1 MYEFIFLGALDAGND
16 TLIDGCIGP
25 LMQKFP
31 KGNRIRVLIGQ
42 WNEYRGTCNLFSFAS
57 FVFDYLCNNLT

>member
-1 MYEFIFLGALDAGND
+1 MYEFIFLSALDAGND
-16 TLIDGCIGP
+16 ALIDGCIGP

-42 WNEYRGTCNLFSFAS
+42 WNEYRGILKWN
-57 FVFDYLCNNLT
+57 FVWVTAE